1 MERLVPKTDKISNIF
16 NSSHWPLDLSP
27 SPRCWVF
34 VLGCLSRHKAHASSK
49 CAFHQ
54 SHRCPEVLK
63 QERERS
69 EKNPKGTK
77 MIGHGDVRAKVSRS
91 QVRIRGVTHTNLDST
106 DETDESSSL
115 SAKPFI
121 IASVA
126 GFDWM
131 SLILANKPITSDSF
145 AILCEDVLRHR
156 SKVGVTQKPMWPN
169 FLPPSGHNAG
179 IEVLF
184 LMQTPQ
190 LHVSFMPS
198 LWTIQLRPAG
208 TRPKTKICGQNRV
221 KCPGCLFYE
230 TGSDVMPELNGR
242 KKYLYIP
249 RFMVRRSVTIVIGGL
264 RTITTHPRQQL
275 QMSVGVFPLCVRWD
289 VRVTGT

>member
-91 QVRIRGVTHTNLDST
+91 LVRIRGVTHTNLDST

-169 FLPPSGHNAG
+169 FLPPQDKMQELKYFFWCKRLNFM
-179 IEVLF
+179 F
-184 LMQTPQ
+184 LLCRVFGRFNYDQQ
-190 LHVSFMPS
+190 VRGRR
-198 LWTIQLRPAG
+198 LRFAA
-208 TRPKTKICGQNRV
+208 K
-221 KCPGCLFYE
+221 
-230 TGSDVMPELNGR
+230 TGSSVPDVC
-242 KKYLYIP
+242 
-249 RFMVRRSVTIVIGGL
+249 FMRLVLTSCRS
-264 RTITTHPRQQL
+264 
-275 QMSVGVFPLCVRWD
+275 
-289 VRVTGT
+289 